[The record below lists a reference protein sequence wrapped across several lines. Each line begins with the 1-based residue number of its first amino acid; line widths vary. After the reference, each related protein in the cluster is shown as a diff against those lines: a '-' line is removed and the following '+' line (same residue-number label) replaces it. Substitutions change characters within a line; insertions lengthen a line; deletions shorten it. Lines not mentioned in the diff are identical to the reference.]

1 MQVRLE
7 WQIRL
12 NISSRHLKTVK
23 LQIFGQL
30 VEVVLLTSVQTV
42 IYLDEKDENILTFSF
57 TVFWMNIAESIKP
70 LKYVTFTEKQKG

>member
-12 NISSRHLKTVK
+12 NIYSRYLNTAK
-23 LQIFGQL
+23 LQFFGQL

-42 IYLDEKDENILTFSF
+42 IYLDENENILTFSF
-57 TVFWMNIAESIKP
+57 TVFWMNIVESIKP
-70 LKYVTFTEKQKG
+70 LKYDTFTEKQKG

>member
-12 NISSRHLKTVK
+12 NIYSRYLDTVK
-23 LQIFGQL
+23 LQFFGQL

-42 IYLDEKDENILTFSF
+42 IYLDENENILTFSF
-57 TVFWMNIAESIKP
+57 TVFWMNIVESIKP
-70 LKYVTFTEKQKG
+70 LKYDTFTEKQKG

>member
-12 NISSRHLKTVK
+12 NIYSRYLNTVK
-23 LQIFGQL
+23 LQFFGQL

-42 IYLDEKDENILTFSF
+42 IYLDENENILTFSF
-57 TVFWMNIAESIKP
+57 TVFWMNIVESIKP
-70 LKYVTFTEKQKG
+70 LKYDTFTEKQKG

>member
-12 NISSRHLKTVK
+12 NIYSRDLNTVK
-23 LQIFGQL
+23 LQFFGQL

-42 IYLDEKDENILTFSF
+42 IYLDENENILTFSF
-57 TVFWMNIAESIKP
+57 TVFWMNIVESIKP
-70 LKYVTFTEKQKG
+70 LKYDTFTEKQKG

>member
-12 NISSRHLKTVK
+12 NIYSRYLNTVK
-23 LQIFGQL
+23 LQFFGQL

-42 IYLDEKDENILTFSF
+42 IYLDENENISTFSF
-57 TVFWMNIAESIKP
+57 TVFWMNIVESIKP
-70 LKYVTFTEKQKG
+70 LKYDTFTEKQKG